1 MLTKNDI
8 AQEIEEMTGVKP
20 NLVKNVMDAMAEIAA
35 DEVANGEDFAI
46 PGIERIVWRYR
57 KPQAKGARWKKGE
70 EVQGFGGIVQTKDS
84 DSPPVKAQARLVAVP
99 TGDVNRAKPK
109 RDPVSQAA
117 FLKTRAGKAI
127 AARRG

>member
-46 PGIERIVWRYR
+46 PGIARIVWRYR

-70 EVQGFGGIVQTKDS
+70 EVQTKDS